1 MSGRSEGARH
11 GVPRDETPSPE
22 VLDELLRAFSA
33 DPSDQE
39 GLERID
45 LSSPEV
51 AELLAPTPVDDA
63 DEPDPPPAVVP
74 DEPDP
79 AAPDAP
85 ADEPDPAPPDAPS
98 DGGEANAGARRDEDA
113 TSPPIVGAEPPP
125 RPTTVVIVDDDVA
138 EAEPVGVAG
147 DPLLSGPTAAAD
159 DTEAPGGPRTISIVD
174 DGVPDSVYIGGNLEA
189 TDASRSTVLIEDRED
204 AATTISVEDAS
215 TATRIEPRMR
225 ERRIAIKRAAGR
237 KRLKWTLVVVVLLAL
252 VVAALAVLGSGLF
265 AIEQVEVSGGEHT
278 DAAALAAVIDDLEGT
293 PVLRADTDAAERELE
308 TLPWV
313 EDARVTTRFPDG
325 AAIEL
330 RERTA
335 AATFQGED
343 GQWRLIDDRGRVLEQ
358 SAQQPVGYLPVR
370 VGDFPSVEPGQYGPP
385 GLAAA
390 ATLARS
396 LTPTVLGR
404 TAEIAVTP
412 DGSDLRLHFTDGA
425 EVRFGAADDL
435 VQKLVRLETKLHDLG
450 DDRVNYLDVSTNEVG
465 QG

>member
-1 MSGRSEGARH
+1 M
-11 GVPRDETPSPE
+11 
-22 VLDELLRAFSA
+22 
-33 DPSDQE
+33 
-39 GLERID
+39 
-45 LSSPEV
+45 
-51 AELLAPTPVDDA
+51 
-63 DEPDPPPAVVP
+63 
-74 DEPDP
+74 
-79 AAPDAP
+79 
-85 ADEPDPAPPDAPS
+85 
-98 DGGEANAGARRDEDA
+98 
-113 TSPPIVGAEPPP
+113 AEP
-125 RPTTVVIVDDDVA
+125 
-138 EAEPVGVAG
+138 EAVGVAG
-147 DPLLSGPTAAAD
+147 DPLLAGPSAPAD
-159 DTEAPGGPRTISIVD
+159 DTEPPSGPRTISIVD

-189 TDASRSTVLIEDRED
+189 TDASRSTVLIEDREG

-215 TATRIEPRMR
+215 SATRIEPRMR
-225 ERRIAIKRAAGR
+225 ERRLAIKRAAGR
-237 KRLKWTLVVVVLLAL
+237 KRLKWAIVVVVLLAL

-265 AIEQVEVSGGEHT
+265 AIEQVDVEGAEHT

-313 EDARVTTRFPDG
+313 EDARVTTQFPDG
-325 AAIEL
+325 ATIEL

-358 SAQQPVGYLPVR
+358 SAEQPVGYLPVL
-370 VGDFPSVEPGQYGPP
+370 VSDFPSVEPGQYGPP

-396 LTPTVLGR
+396 LTPTVLAR
-404 TAEIAVTP
+404 TSDISVTP